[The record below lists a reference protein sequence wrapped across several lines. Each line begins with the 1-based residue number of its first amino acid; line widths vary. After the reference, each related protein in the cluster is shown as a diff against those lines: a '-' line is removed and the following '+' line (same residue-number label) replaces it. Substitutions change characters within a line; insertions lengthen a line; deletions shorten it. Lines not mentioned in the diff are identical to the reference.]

1 MDREIELSCDGN
13 RIPMNRFT
21 REIISNV
28 LLAMVRTLKGVDTD
42 AEITL
47 RLGPLKK

>member
-1 MDREIELSCDGN
+1 MDRELELACSGN

-21 REIISNV
+21 REIILNTV
-28 LLAMVRTLKGVDTD
+28 LGMVRSLKGVDSD

-47 RLGPLKK
+47 RLGPVKK